1 MKKTMLI
8 AVGALALGTLAQT
21 SSVPQPV
28 NSANGTAAQSS
39 TVPPSVSTSPV
50 AVQEFEPG
58 ALCRVYNVTSRGR
71 STIYNDANANR
82 RVSLENMKKIQE
94 QLSSGA
100 VAVDQGYDATSLDFD
115 GRKINKHGGN
125 LIIWDGVFMAKRAGL
140 YAIML
145 SAPCVRGGAQVVLNG
160 GGIVAIPNV
169 TETCEVEL
177 AKGPNTIQVL
187 VYGGETPTLEYRLRG
202 STRPAKKITPAMLSH
217 VAEDEEEW

>member
-21 SSVPQPV
+21 SSVPPPV
-28 NSANGTAAQSS
+28 NGTVTQGAN
-39 TVPPSVSTSPV
+39 VPPSVSTPPV
-50 AVQEFEPG
+50 AVQEFELG

-82 RVSLENMKKIQE
+82 RVSLENMKQVQE

-125 LIIWDGVFMAKRAGL
+125 LIIWDGVFVAKRAGR

-145 SAPCVRGGAQVVLNG
+145 SAPCVRGGAQVVVNG
-160 GGIVAIPNV
+160 GGVIAIPNV

-177 AKGPNTIQVL
+177 AKGPNRIQVL
-187 VYGGETPTLEYRLRG
+187 VYGGETPTLEYRLLT
-202 STRPAKKITPAMLSH
+202 SKLPAKKITPAMLSH
-217 VAEDEEEW
+217 VVEDEEEW